1 MVKGFGLLGGFF
13 QDFGIGF
20 FKRQVQ
26 QNLILFK
33 FTP

>member
-1 MVKGFGLLGGFF
+1 MVKRFGLLGGFF
-13 QDFGIGF
+13 QSFGIGF

-33 FTP
+33 IPP